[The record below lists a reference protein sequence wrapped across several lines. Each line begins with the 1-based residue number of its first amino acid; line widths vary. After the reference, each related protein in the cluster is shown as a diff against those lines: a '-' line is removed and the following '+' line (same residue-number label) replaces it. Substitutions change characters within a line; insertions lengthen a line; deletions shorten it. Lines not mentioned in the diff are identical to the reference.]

1 MRHAKAMAW
10 EAQLKAVFD
19 RIDTVLE
26 ERYGQNYPLHPARST
41 RGTTGNCEYDGL
53 FSVGGKFTA
62 GFGSEHGPG
71 YTVDCHLSTLKQVPE
86 DVVDKIEEEIIE
98 LLREGLP
105 AAFPGRDLKVS
116 RDGHTYKIH
125 GDLSLGE
132 L

>member
-1 MRHAKAMAW
+1 MRHPKAMAW
-10 EAQLKAVFD
+10 EAQLKQVFD

-26 ERYGQNYPLHPARST
+26 ERYGQDYPLHPARST

-71 YTVDCHLSTLKQVPE
+71 YTVDCHLSTLKQVPA
-86 DVVDKIEEEIIE
+86 DVVETIEEEVIG
-98 LLREGLP
+98 LLREQLP
-105 AAFPGRDLKVS
+105 AAFPGRDLTVS

-125 GDLSLGE
+125 GDLSLGD